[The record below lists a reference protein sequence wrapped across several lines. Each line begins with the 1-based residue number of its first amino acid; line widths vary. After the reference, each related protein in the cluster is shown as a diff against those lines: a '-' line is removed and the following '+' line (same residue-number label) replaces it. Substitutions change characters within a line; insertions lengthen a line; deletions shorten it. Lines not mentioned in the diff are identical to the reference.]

1 MHRMTSTRR
10 LEYPRGAFNEVYAL
24 PPPLSTDRG
33 GDEIDLR
40 ALLGTLLDHRRL
52 ILTVTGLC
60 FVLALAYVFIATP
73 VYEATAMV
81 QVEQAP
87 SIPGI
92 NAVAQA
98 VGAANPAADDAVSIL
113 TSQSVIKKAV
123 DDLNLNIVVN
133 PYRIPLLGSLV
144 ARQYKPAAPGE
155 VAAAWPGLSGYDWGG
170 SRLDVS
176 QLEVPADLYGE
187 PLTLV
192 AGSDGAYSLW
202 QDSSL
207 PFLRGRLLLQGQV
220 GRPAAGS
227 GVTMVVKSL
236 QANPGTRFHVTR
248 NYEVTTITELQKSV
262 KAKQTSQD
270 SSVIAVSLDSK
281 SPHLAV
287 AILDDITKAYLAQN
301 VGRNSA
307 QASSSLEFVRKQLP
321 VVKKQLED
329 AQAKLNA
336 YQLKAHSVDVPM
348 QTQSLLTRLDTID
361 ASVQQLETQRIA
373 AARLYTPEHPEY
385 KAIVSQIAQLNAQ
398 KASIDK
404 QLNTM
409 PDTQRELLNLNG
421 NVQVL
426 NNTYTGLLNEAQ
438 QLELAQAG
446 TVGTARIVDEPS
458 VDITRP
464 AKPKKALTV
473 LGGTFLGAFFS
484 MAFVFA
490 RQVMKRT
497 VEDPTEIKQ
506 LGLQVYAS
514 IPWSDEEQ
522 VISRRL
528 DKRLT
533 RRRPHKLLAL
543 AAPTDLATEALRSLR
558 TSLTFNQHEAKN
570 NLLMVCGSSP
580 NAGKTFVSANLAAV
594 VAQAGQ
600 RVLLIDANMRDGQL
614 HKVFG
619 GRAENGLSELIAG
632 QILVEEAVRPVP
644 DIENL
649 DYVSCGAM
657 PPNPSD
663 LLMHPEFGALLRR
676 CSAYYDLVVI
686 DSPPILAVT
695 DAAVIGRHVGT
706 CLLVVRYGLNQASE
720 IELAKERL
728 MQSGVN
734 VNGVIF
740 NAVERRSTDYAY
752 GFYDYRAV

>member
-1 MHRMTSTRR
+1 MTSTRR
-10 LEYPRGAFNEVYAL
+10 LEYPRGAFDDGYAL
-24 PPPLSTDRG
+24 LPPHLTDRG

-40 ALLGTLLDHRRL
+40 ALLGTLLAHKRL

-60 FVLALAYVFIATP
+60 FVLALAYVLIATP

-98 VGAANPAADDAVSIL
+98 VGAANPAANDAVSIL
-113 TSQSVIKKAV
+113 TSQSVAKKAV
-123 DDLNLNIVVN
+123 DDLNLNIVVS
-133 PYRIPLLGSLV
+133 PYRIPVLGSLV
-144 ARQYKPAAPGE
+144 ARQYAPAAPGD
-155 VAAAWPGLSGYDWGG
+155 VAKPWPGFASYDWGG
-170 SRLDVS
+170 SQLDVP
-176 QLEVPADLYGE
+176 QLEVPRDLYGE
-187 PLTLV
+187 SLTLV
-192 AGSDGAYSLW
+192 AGSGGAYSLW
-202 QDSSL
+202 KDSIIPL
-207 PFLRGRLLLQGQV
+207 LRGGLLLRGQV
-220 GRPAAGS
+220 GQLAEGS
-227 GVTMVVKSL
+227 GVTMLVESM
-236 QANPGTRFHVTR
+236 QANPGTHFHVTR
-248 NYEVTTITELQKSV
+248 NYEVTTITGLQNSIN
-262 KAKQTSQD
+262 AKQTSQD
-270 SSVIAVSLDSK
+270 SSVIELSLDSK

-287 AILDDITKAYLAQN
+287 AILGDITKAFLAQN

-307 QASSSLEFVRKQLP
+307 QASSSLEFVHKQLP
-321 VVKKQLED
+321 VVKQKLED

-348 QTQSLLTRLDTID
+348 QTQSLLTRLDIID
-361 ASVQQLETQRIA
+361 SSIQQLETQRIA
-373 AARLYTPEHPEY
+373 ATRLYTPEHPEY
-385 KAIVSQIAQLNAQ
+385 KSLVAQIGQLNAQ
-398 KASIDK
+398 KADIDK

-409 PDTQRELLNLNG
+409 PNTQRELLNLNG

-426 NNTYTGLLNEAQ
+426 NSTYTGLLNEAQ

-446 TVGTARIVDEPS
+446 TVGTARIVDEPA

-464 AKPKKALTV
+464 AKPKKAMTV
-473 LGGTFLGAFFS
+473 LGGTVLGAFFS
-484 MAFVFA
+484 VAFVFA
-490 RQVMKRT
+490 RQLLKRAVQDT
-497 VEDPTEIKQ
+497 TEIKQ

-533 RRRPHKLLAL
+533 RRRPHRLLAL

-558 TSLTFNQHEAKN
+558 TSLSFSRHEAEN

-619 GRAENGLSELIAG
+619 GRAEHGLSELITG
-632 QILVEEAVRPVP
+632 QIPMEEVVRPVP
-644 DIENL
+644 DLENL
-649 DYVSCGAM
+649 DFVSCGAM
-657 PPNPSD
+657 PPNASD
-663 LLMHPEFGALLRR
+663 LLMHPEFAALLRR
-676 CSAYYDLVVI
+676 FSAHYELVVI

-734 VNGVIF
+734 VDGVIF
-740 NAVERRSTDYAY
+740 NAVEKRSTDYAY
-752 GFYDYRAV
+752 AFYNYRAV